1 MTLAISSR
9 RIGGVVVVDCS
20 GRILLGSELTSLR
33 IAVKEFLNKSRQIV
47 LDIGGVTYIDSSGLG
62 ALVGLYASARNSGG
76 EIKLANLSP
85 HLKDMLQITKLFT
98 VFEVFDRA
106 EDAAAAFSKAAGA

>member
-9 RIGGVVVVDCS
+9 RIGGVLVVDCS
-20 GRILLGSELTSLR
+20 GKILLGSELTSLR
-33 IAVKEFLNKSRQIV
+33 IAVKEFMNKSRQIV
-47 LDIGGVTYIDSSGLG
+47 LDLGGVTYIDSSGLG
-62 ALVGLYASARNSGG
+62 ALVGLYASARNSGA

-85 HLKDMLQITKLFT
+85 RIKDMLQITKLFT
-98 VFEVFDRA
+98 VFEVFDLA